1 MGQGTGDAAQQVKQ
15 HKGKITEGILDIVG
29 KDPEEQHVGNQ
40 MHPGRVEEHVGEK
53 GQGLGDGAEGNVLR
67 RSMDEFGRHDTKT
80 GGDARQHLI
89 GLEGA
94 GHEEDDDVAKDD
106 GKRHEL
112 KANDL
117 QGRVVMERNKHYRVF
132 PGTHRMSPEV
142 LALAQRL
149 ATKRKSERR
158 LM

>member
-1 MGQGTGDAAQQVKQ
+1 M
-15 HKGKITEGILDIVG
+15 
-29 KDPEEQHVGNQ
+29 
-40 MHPGRVEEHVGEK
+40 R
-53 GQGLGDGAEGNVLR
+53 
-67 RSMDEFGRHDTKT
+67 FGRHDAKT

-94 GHEEDDDVAKDD
+94 GHEEDDDVAEDD
-106 GKRHEL
+106 GERHEL
-112 KANDL
+112 KANDF

-132 PGTHRMSPEV
+132 PGTQRMSPEV